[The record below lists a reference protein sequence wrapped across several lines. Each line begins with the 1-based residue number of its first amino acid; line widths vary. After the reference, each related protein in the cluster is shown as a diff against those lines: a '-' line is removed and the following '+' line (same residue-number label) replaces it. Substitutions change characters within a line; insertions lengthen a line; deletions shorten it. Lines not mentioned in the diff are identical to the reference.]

1 MVWVHRK
8 KMTHPKTPF
17 LPYLHA
23 NRKKR
28 SKEGYRF
35 NAIPLL
41 NTKNE
46 SMRN

>member
-23 NRKKR
+23 NKKKKKQGR
-28 SKEGYRF
+28 LQVQCYTPVKY
-35 NAIPLL
+35 
-41 NTKNE
+41 KK
-46 SMRN
+46 